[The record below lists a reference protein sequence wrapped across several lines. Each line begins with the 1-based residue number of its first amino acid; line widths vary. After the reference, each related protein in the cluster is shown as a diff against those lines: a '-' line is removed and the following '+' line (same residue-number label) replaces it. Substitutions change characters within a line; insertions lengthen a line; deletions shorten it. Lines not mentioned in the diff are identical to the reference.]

1 MVRHG
6 RTGDEHRHPSQG
18 GVLIGDLLQVRDG
31 GTHERDQASD
41 VPLTGGRQP
50 PGLRCR
56 SDGNTPQTALE
67 RDRRPNTQVD
77 TQLPEAGSDR
87 TRRSFEP
94 VGSHGLTVLQHR
106 RGQILARDGQFRA
119 ERNVHAGRA
128 PPADYG
134 GGSVWG
140 GSVWF
145 VAKHARYIRPKNPR
159 HLPGDGGEHLRW

>member
-1 MVRHG
+1 
-6 RTGDEHRHPSQG
+6 
-18 GVLIGDLLQVRDG
+18 VLIGDLLQICDS
-31 GTHERDQASD
+31 GTHERDQAGN
-41 VPLTGGRQP
+41 VPLTVGWQP

-67 RDRRPNTQVD
+67 GDRRPNTHMD
-77 TQLPEAGSDR
+77 AQLPEAGSDR

-94 VGSHGLTVLQHR
+94 VRSHGLTVLQHR

-128 PPADYG
+128 PPADHG
-134 GGSVWG
+134 GGSVRL
-140 GSVWF
+140 

-159 HLPGDGGEHLRW
+159 HLPGDGGEHHWC